1 MLNQSFAPQFVHREH
16 RGYENCDPGDV
27 ENLFT
32 GHGDGEASALPRS
45 SSIRSSHSHH
55 FDSFVTSLCVSMPP
69 AVGLLTKGGH
79 EICNVHSDLSACC
92 AREGETDIDHSAQP
106 QVLDSE

>member
-1 MLNQSFAPQFVHREH
+1 M
-16 RGYENCDPGDV
+16 